1 MPPTPPPETIT
12 LKIKVPPGHLG
23 TTAQDSFDLGNVS
36 VGATIGSLRK
46 RIQDLVPTNPAPERQ
61 RLLYGGRAL
70 VDNEQTVADALNT
83 KRDVGQGE
91 YVVHLLVKGEGL
103 NATTGLGSGHVRA
116 ASTPPTG
123 PQNGT
128 VLQQQQMP
136 QMNLPPH
143 MHNMLL
149 QQQQQQMRA
158 MHLAHAQGQA
168 QAQQRNGGAG
178 PVFFPPLVAGQG
190 MPPGVQMPQ
199 QAQAGQQQQ
208 NDVGHVDGQT
218 VRPQDA
224 QPQTNHQQQQGARRP
239 VSGQGFHFEGTTPNG
254 QRIQFHQQTI
264 NIPHLN
270 PGQYGHPPQMA
281 MPFAMPG
288 MNIGNPPPGLGQP
301 PGFGQLPRQQ
311 PNGPSA
317 LDRARENMAEM
328 RRVLDEIR
336 NQPDAPSEE
345 QRRRIEEAQRRAGEV
360 EGYIDPFSLG
370 GAAPASESTAGG
382 DGTGRR
388 SAPPPLPPRAPAPNM
403 FPQGVPRPT
412 QYPAVFPAVFP
423 AMAQQQQQP
432 SATTNPSDVTA
443 YLLSGP
449 QGPHALLFSPQHGTF
464 HGSATGLRPT
474 PTTRTATGQQPL
486 LQPWQRVAQQ
496 QPAAPQAQDNNIAA
510 ARALP
515 GPPGD
520 AAAAPNPLQPLLA
533 HFWLL
538 LRILIFA
545 YFLLGANM
553 GYTRPITLL
562 GIGLIFWA
570 LRMGAL
576 GNVAGPVRAWWDGV
590 VAAPQRNQAPQEERE
605 GGAPAAPMPTPQQVA
620 QRLLED
626 RNRVRRNWWR
636 ERVRPVERAVA
647 LFVASLWPG
656 VGEAHVRAREEEQ
669 RRVQEEEVAAA
680 TRVEEEARERVRRE
694 GEGKGKAEKGGEKVG
709 EKKKDGE
716 AGQHGAKGG
725 VVEEKADGNVEGS
738 STRMEQEKAIEG
750 ERVTKSS

>member
-1 MPPTPPPETIT
+1 MPQTPPPETIT
-12 LKIKVPPGHLG
+12 LKIRVPPGHLG
-23 TTAQDSFDLGNVS
+23 TTAQDSFDLGSVS
-36 VGATIGSLRK
+36 VGATIGSLRQ
-46 RIQDLVPTNPAPERQ
+46 RIQNLVPTHPSPERQ

-83 KRDVGQGE
+83 KRDVGQRE

-128 VLQQQQMP
+128 ALPQQQMP
-136 QMNLPPH
+136 QMNVPPH

-168 QAQQRNGGAG
+168 QAQQRNGGGGAA
-178 PVFFPPLVAGQG
+178 FFSPLAAGQG
-190 MPPGVQMPQ
+190 AGMGLPASIQMPPGMQLPQ
-199 QAQAGQQQQ
+199 QTRMGPMQQQ
-208 NDVGHVDGQT
+208 NEVDQANGITPTGRIDGQQT
-218 VRPQDA
+218 QTPAPSTEAQNG
-224 QPQTNHQQQQGARRP
+224 QPQANNQGQRRP

-270 PGQYGHPPQMA
+270 PGQFGQPPQMA
-281 MPFAMPG
+281 MPFGMPG
-288 MNIGNPPPGLGQP
+288 IPPP
-301 PGFGQLPRQQ
+301 PGFGQPPRQQ
-311 PNGPSA
+311 PSA

-328 RRVLDEIR
+328 RRMLDEIR
-336 NQPDAPSEE
+336 NQPDAPTEE
-345 QRRRIEEAQRRAGEV
+345 QRRRIEEAQRRAREV

-370 GAAPASESTAGG
+370 GAPASTAAGGG

-388 SAPPPLPPRAPAPNM
+388 SAPPPLPPRAAPI
-403 FPQGVPRPT
+403 
-412 QYPAVFPAVFP
+412 
-423 AMAQQQQQP
+423 MAQQQQQP
-432 SATTNPSDVTA
+432 SATTNPNDVTA

-464 HGSATGLRPT
+464 HGSARPT
-474 PTTRTATGQQPL
+474 PTIRAQQPP
-486 LQPWQRVAQQ
+486 LQRWHQ
-496 QPAAPQAQDNNIAA
+496 QPAAGGAQDNNIAA
-510 ARALP
+510 ARPLP
-515 GPPGD
+515 GPAVD

-553 GYTRPITLL
+553 GYTRPIMLL

-576 GNVAGPVRAWWDGV
+576 GNVAGPVRAWWEGV
-590 VAAPQRNQAPQEERE
+590 VAAPGEQRNQAPQALERD
-605 GGAPAAPMPTPQQVA
+605 GGAPAVPMRTPQQVA

-626 RNRVRRNWWR
+626 RDRARRNWWR

-669 RRVQEEEVAAA
+669 IRLAGEAEVEGRR
-680 TRVEEEARERVRRE
+680 RVEEERVRRE
-694 GEGKGKAEKGGEKVG
+694 GEEKEKEEGRKG
-709 EKKKDGE
+709 
-716 AGQHGAKGG
+716 
-725 VVEEKADGNVEGS
+725 EEKQGEVLAGGS
-738 STRMEQEKAIEG
+738 GGGQEKAGEDVSEVKAATEG
-750 ERVTKSS
+750 S